1 MYQFWLFTMGVSS
14 VTLWTNSVPNY
25 FNLEYNILTII
36 LIIFLSVT
44 SDIQDKINE
53 KLVKISQIQ

>member
-1 MYQFWLFTMGVSS
+1 MGVSS